1 MVDSVTDNQDS
12 GLRFRSRRPVIINR
26 QPGAVDRLLEE
37 SDKFL
42 RERDLGA
49 QRVLDSEISQ
59 GSGGFSANKI
69 TATRVKKSFTGLDDL
84 AGLLGDIDE
93 GLQELIDI
101 TNNPR
106 RATLGPAQGV
116 IRAVRIDTANVVK
129 QGPDL
134 AIPPGFNIT
143 VVQRRHSGTHTGYV
157 AFSEIETKNS
167 MERHEMRDAD
177 AWSVNVSNMSDL
189 FFNAETVP
197 TGGLFFEL
205 IAQR

>member
-101 TNNPR
+101 TN
-106 RATLGPAQGV
+106 
-116 IRAVRIDTANVVK
+116 
-129 QGPDL
+129 
-134 AIPPGFNIT
+134 
-143 VVQRRHSGTHTGYV
+143 
-157 AFSEIETKNS
+157 
-167 MERHEMRDAD
+167 
-177 AWSVNVSNMSDL
+177 
-189 FFNAETVP
+189 
-197 TGGLFFEL
+197 
-205 IAQR
+205 